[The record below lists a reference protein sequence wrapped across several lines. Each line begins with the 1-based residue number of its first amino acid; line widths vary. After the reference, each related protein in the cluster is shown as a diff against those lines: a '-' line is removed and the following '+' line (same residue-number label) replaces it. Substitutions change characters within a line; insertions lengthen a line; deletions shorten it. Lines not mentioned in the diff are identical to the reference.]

1 MKTDP
6 RGESFHLKVPTGITT
21 DKSEI
26 KHKWLKRIFLKFK
39 LIERSTK

>member
-6 RGESFHLKVPTGITT
+6 GEESFHLKVLTGITV

-26 KHKWLKRIFLKFK
+26 KCKWLKRIFLKFK